1 MPKKS
6 NLQDWVKSAR
16 NMMRLEMHAG
26 AKWYLVESRGRVKLE
41 VRDEG
46 KYQSRVL
53 NYEWS
58 NRGLHEAARRTIEIY
73 KNFTHQL
80 SPLFLNSRF
89 DFLSHRPHKLLQN
102 LKTVQI
108 CSHDCNMQMIFS

>member
-46 KYQSRVL
+46 KYQ
-53 NYEWS
+53 
-58 NRGLHEAARRTIEIY
+58 
-73 KNFTHQL
+73 
-80 SPLFLNSRF
+80 
-89 DFLSHRPHKLLQN
+89 
-102 LKTVQI
+102 
-108 CSHDCNMQMIFS
+108 

>member
-26 AKWYLVESRGRVKLE
+26 AKWYLVESRGRAKLE

-53 NYEWS
+53 NY
-58 NRGLHEAARRTIEIY
+58 LLPY
-73 KNFTHQL
+73 KHDTLVRILFVDL
-80 SPLFLNSRF
+80 SKGEEYCF
-89 DFLSHRPHKLLQN
+89 
-102 LKTVQI
+102 
-108 CSHDCNMQMIFS
+108 